1 MDNSLI
7 STIIFA
13 LHVEQPPSSL
23 CPKHP
28 PPTNLQEK
36 QILYVRLCVCLCVTK
51 IWITTCLHFAC
62 QWPAQARE
70 NTFLY
75 FINEPLGPGDT
86 VQCTA
91 SPGPSGIDHSP
102 AGHLLLDGGEPL
114 SWRFLCIFS
123 LLLPPSPDTGHL
135 HWFHGLSAW
144 RAQKTK
150 SRGPKGLQLKV
161 DAQRAP
167 GPPVHDL
174 YLPITYWTTLK
185 EWKDSNL

>member
-36 QILYVRLCVCLCVTK
+36 QILYVLLCVCLCVTK
-51 IWITTCLHFAC
+51 IWITACLHFAC

-75 FINEPLGPGDT
+75 LR
-86 VQCTA
+86 CTA

-102 AGHLLLDGGEPL
+102 AGHLLLEGGEPL
-114 SWRFLCIFS
+114 SWRLMRILCISSTAVSTLARYWSSVLVSWFECS
-123 LLLPPSPDTGHL
+123 KGAKDKVKRIKGPSPK
-135 HWFHGLSAW
+135 SW
-144 RAQKTK
+144 RPE
-150 SRGPKGLQLKV
+150 GPWTC
-161 DAQRAP
+161 RA
-167 GPPVHDL
+167 
-174 YLPITYWTTLK
+174 
-185 EWKDSNL
+185 